1 MENKTKRLKAADEE
15 VFPEDTENYIDSSQ
29 AANLKKRLI
38 SYQNQIEFLFQ
49 ERLKLF
55 EEDNTIE
62 EKYQVI
68 LDNVKEKDLE
78 IIELRQ
84 RLLGIEGENIPAQKD
99 RTSTSNVQPD
109 IHNLVNLE
117 LKRLRDS
124 LDSKDKN
131 MAHLI
136 RDYELLKIE
145 LERER
150 NLKSDIKLE
159 KQLRM
164 THENLKLCEEA
175 KDKLKKECD
184 LIFEAKNQEINHM
197 VKNIS
202 DITEKF
208 ENHINILEKDIKR
221 LRKERDTSRELYEQ
235 LNSQFS
241 SQNKLMEDVNSTL
254 SVLMLENSQ
263 LRSQNQLKG
272 TSDDLSSLYEAFETF
287 EKKYDEI
294 LKKVSEKDEMMNNLK
309 NEKLKM
315 EFDNSQI
322 NRQLDLQISKYK
334 TSNAALNI
342 SLNESIE
349 RENRLRQKIIQVEE
363 KVSSFDLYEK
373 NKYTESRESENI
385 PVSRH
390 PVEDVSKIKSLSHEI
405 EYLRSEV
412 DSSRKQLNEFYLNGG
427 VNTKELKDQVDLYKK
442 LLKCNSCKTRDKN
455 AVIVKCMHV
464 FCRVCLD
471 TRIETRQ
478 RKCPNCGE
486 PFGQGDIR
494 NIFL

>member
-1 MENKTKRLKAADEE
+1 MENTTKRFKATQNDD
-15 VFPEDTENYIDSSQ
+15 FLNTDDYIDSSQ
-29 AANLKKRLI
+29 ISNLKKRLT

-55 EEDNTIE
+55 CEDNTIG

-78 IIELRQ
+78 IIELKQ
-84 RLLGIEGENIPAQKD
+84 RLLGIEGESSLTQTDKTNIPNTQL
-99 RTSTSNVQPD
+99 D
-109 IHNLVNLE
+109 IHSLINLE
-117 LKRLRDS
+117 MKRLRDS

-136 RDYELLKIE
+136 RDYELLKSE

-150 NLKSDIKLE
+150 KLKSDTKLE
-159 KQLRM
+159 KQLRLA
-164 THENLKLCEEA
+164 HDNLKLCEEA

-184 LIFEAKNQEINHM
+184 LILEAKNLEINHI
-197 VKNIS
+197 VKNIT

-208 ENHINILEKDIKR
+208 ENHIGILEKDIKR

-254 SVLMLENSQ
+254 SILMLENSQ
-263 LRSQNQLKG
+263 LRNQNK
-272 TSDDLSSLYEAFETF
+272 SKDSSEDLNSLYEAFETF

-294 LKKVSEKDEMMNNLK
+294 VKKVNEKDEMVNNLK

-315 EFDNSQI
+315 EFDNSQV

-342 SLNESIE
+342 SLSESIE
-349 RENRLRQKIIQVEE
+349 RENRLRQKIIQMEE
-363 KVSSFDLYEK
+363 KVTSFDLYEK
-373 NKYTESRESENI
+373 TKYVESHEPENATI
-385 PVSRH
+385 SRL
-390 PVEDVSKIKSLSHEI
+390 PMEDLSKIKSFSHEI
-405 EYLRSEV
+405 EYLKSEL
-412 DSSRKQLNEFYLNGG
+412 DSSRNQLNEFYLNGG
-427 VNTKELKDQVDLYKK
+427 VNIKELKEQVDLYKR

-464 FCRVCLD
+464 FCRTCLD
-471 TRIETRQ
+471 MRIETRQ